1 MLQDDE
7 IGGCLECFS
16 MELVNCWFIWLQSHL
31 LIQGLCMVFEYQA
44 TRCQREKYQCC
55 KNSFW
60 GRLEIYGYTRHLSCL
75 LFNVLNIRIQICF
88 LCCKTTVFLFFFFLP
103 HGTDVVKTS
112 SLHFYVFSV
121 ILADKTLSLQ
131 EGMPILVMEVL

>member
-44 TRCQREKYQCC
+44 TRCQRR
-55 KNSFW
+55 S
-60 GRLEIYGYTRHLSCL
+60 IS
-75 LFNVLNIRIQICF
+75 
-88 LCCKTTVFLFFFFLP
+88 
-103 HGTDVVKTS
+103 VVKI
-112 SLHFYVFSV
+112 VFG
-121 ILADKTLSLQ
+121 
-131 EGMPILVMEVL
+131 EG

>member
-44 TRCQREKYQCC
+44 THCQREKYQCC

-60 GRLEIYGYTRHLSCL
+60 GRLEIYGYTRRLSCL

-88 LCCKTTVFLFFFFLP
+88 LCCKTTVFLLFFFSSSWHRCSKNIF
-103 HGTDVVKTS
+103 S
-112 SLHFYVFSV
+112 SLLCILSYFS
-121 ILADKTLSLQ
+121 
-131 EGMPILVMEVL
+131 